1 MAHGTLSRDHQQ
13 RIICALPAGV
23 RNEARLVA
31 CRFPNAPWRIA
42 VLGGRP
48 TRRLT
53 IDENGELIAHIAI
66 TGFVHPVRDD
76 LPTTSFHPSIVS
88 ERLVLP
94 LDHPAKPGNKISAHQ
109 LDNDGNWQ
117 EIATIVGDPT
127 NTAPDAPYRV
137 HHTGEPRNYTPPPE
151 ETTDKRTPPQPS
163 TPAPA
168 AGESEKPTQRP
179 LFPE

>member
-1 MAHGTLSRDHQQ
+1 MAHGTLSRDQQQ
-13 RIICALPAGV
+13 RTICALPAGM

-76 LPTTSFHPSIVS
+76 LPTTLFHPSIVS

-109 LDNDGNWQ
+109 LDNEGNWQ
-117 EIATIVGDPT
+117 EIATIVGDPA
-127 NTAPDAPYRV
+127 NTSPDAPYRI
-137 HHTGEPRNYTPPPE
+137 HQIGEPQNYTLPPE
-151 ETTDKRTPPQPS
+151 ETTSTTKIARPPQ
-163 TPAPA
+163 A
-168 AGESEKPTQRP
+168 AANQSERPTQQP
-179 LFPE
+179 LFKQ